1 MVGGDLGNP
10 LELGRFV
17 SEQHEPVGAGVGA
30 VEHAKPVRGGLHVEH
45 RPHLA
50 VDGRERRERLH
61 HVGVGLVHELS
72 GQPFLV
78 VDVEVA
84 VLNQQRQLERRSL
97 RQLELAL
104 ALVADDP
111 EPGEPG
117 VHVVLGDAHD
127 VVVVPEQRR
136 ALIHRVVKD
145 RGLTGR
151 EQVLRPAVVRRRGE
165 AAVEVHDRVTGERGR
180 VFVRRAAAQSR
191 YGLHG
196 HAIGVGRLGRDGDDD
211 RQRAVELVAP
221 LERHGLRAFGLDRRT
236 GHRSVEAPDS
246 RLGQVAMKAV
256 RPGADRDGQP
266 AAMLR
271 CEQARRDRKRVDERH
286 QRLGQHSRHRSS
298 TIARCRLR
306 TVA

>member
-1 MVGGDLGNP
+1 MDDAEAHHLRVREQAVEVRSVAGVGGGEGAAVERGGGGVEQRELAAGLEVGEIDEQVGALGRREHEAVRRHADGSTEQAVVGADLGNP

-17 SEQHEPVGAGVGA
+17 SEQHEPVGAGVGP
-30 VEHAKPVRGGLHVEH
+30 VEHAKPVRGRLHVER

-180 VFVRRAAAQSR
+180 VFVRRAAA
-191 YGLHG
+191 
-196 HAIGVGRLGRDGDDD
+196 
-211 RQRAVELVAP
+211 
-221 LERHGLRAFGLDRRT
+221 
-236 GHRSVEAPDS
+236 
-246 RLGQVAMKAV
+246 
-256 RPGADRDGQP
+256 
-266 AAMLR
+266 
-271 CEQARRDRKRVDERH
+271 
-286 QRLGQHSRHRSS
+286 
-298 TIARCRLR
+298 
-306 TVA
+306 